1 MNWIESL
8 LKKIESG
15 NRKILIGL
23 LVSVSAA
30 VFAIMLLIGSILE
43 RKAEAKDHVF
53 RVVNLTEDTV
63 DPAEWGKNFPRQYDS
78 YKRTV
83 DIERTKHGGSEAF
96 QNWMMIH
103 FFGSYLPVMR
113 SELILEKRE
122 DMPICFKI
130 KTKRSE

>member
-1 MNWIESL
+1 MQPSGMDQQNKQELEMNWIESL

-63 DPAEWGKNFPRQYDS
+63 DPAEWGKTFHVN
-78 YKRTV
+78 TIV
-83 DIERTKHGGSEAF
+83 TK
-96 QNWMMIH
+96 
-103 FFGSYLPVMR
+103 
-113 SELILEKRE
+113 EL
-122 DMPICFKI
+122 
-130 KTKRSE
+130 